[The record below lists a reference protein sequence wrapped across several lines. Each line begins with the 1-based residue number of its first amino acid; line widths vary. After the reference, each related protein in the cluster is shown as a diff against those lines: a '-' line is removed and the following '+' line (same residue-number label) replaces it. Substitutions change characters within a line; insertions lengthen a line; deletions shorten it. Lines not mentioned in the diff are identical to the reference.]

1 MVKGFMLVA
10 TVAIRRR
17 RIPLLALVG
26 WAGLA
31 LACASPSEVDLLQRF
46 HLDEPGELTHPNA
59 VVLDHSV
66 SFDGKGS
73 VRVEATGPVV
83 VPLLESGDL
92 DVESAI
98 ITWTARIRAQELD
111 GSAYLEMSCRFPDRG
126 EYFTRGLAHG
136 ISGSKTWTLS
146 RTSFVLRKG
155 ENPDNIRLN
164 LIMTGPGV
172 AWVDD
177 VRLLRVR
184 KG

>member
-1 MVKGFMLVA
+1 MLMGFMLVTA
-10 TVAIRRR
+10 LRDRRR
-17 RIPLLALVG
+17 RFPLLTLMG
-26 WAGLA
+26 CAGLT
-31 LACASPSEVDLLQRF
+31 LACSSPSEVDLLRRF
-46 HLDEPGELTHPNA
+46 HLDETTELTNPQA
-59 VVLDHSV
+59 VVLDHAV

-73 VRVEATGPVV
+73 VRVDATGPVV
-83 VPLLESGDL
+83 VPLIESGDL

-98 ITWTARIRAQELD
+98 ITWTARLRAKDIE
-111 GSAYLEMSCRFPDRG
+111 GNAYLEMSCRFPGRG

-146 RTSFVLRKG
+146 RTSFVLRDG